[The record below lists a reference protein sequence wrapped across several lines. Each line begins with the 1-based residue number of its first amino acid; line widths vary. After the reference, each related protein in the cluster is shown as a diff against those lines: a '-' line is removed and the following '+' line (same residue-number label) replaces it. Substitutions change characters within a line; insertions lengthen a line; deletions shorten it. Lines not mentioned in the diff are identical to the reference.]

1 MQIRTKDPL
10 EMQYEIN
17 QMLFEKYAQQ
27 NHIKASQKDIDAYIA
42 DMERFKREER
52 IKNNARRVEIQQQL
66 KDASITAEKK
76 QRLQSELETLQSIDQ
91 YETAEE
97 TENEQAQEA
106 ILNIRQAMARAFI
119 EAWIVNRALY
129 QQYGG
134 RIIYQQTGPEPLDA
148 IHDYLQEQQQKS
160 SFRTLEKSF
169 PGYQL
174 RERVNISTSC

>member
-1 MQIRTKDPL
+1 
-10 EMQYEIN
+10 
-17 QMLFEKYAQQ
+17 
-27 NHIKASQKDIDAYIA
+27 
-42 DMERFKREER
+42 MERFKREER

-119 EAWIVNRALY
+119 EAWMVNRALY

-160 SFRTLEKSF
+160 SFRILEKSF
-169 PGYQL
+169 EASLWEYFLNDSKHDFYPQGSMEEKQAL
-174 RERVNISTSC
+174 TAPSAAEAI